1 MHSGGDDN
9 PQDEAREKEEQET
22 RMIVEEERRRMLAQ
36 NVERLIGHIPK
47 GVLSEVITIIT
58 PRVSL

>member
-1 MHSGGDDN
+1 
-9 PQDEAREKEEQET
+9 
-22 RMIVEEERRRMLAQ
+22 MIVEEERRRMLAQ